1 MTFTRSR
8 RLLIVMCAVALAASP
23 IATLRASAR
32 PSLVGAPAAV
42 SSGVVPAGTIGFLY
56 VGVDPYAVSKTGA
69 LTALPAP
76 AHGLLFNGADV
87 IVHTTGGASLYVAAN
102 TAPGKSAMEEFSI
115 NAQTGALTPKSPAS
129 VGSFTTVGTQLQNP
143 GSSLIIQGT
152 GAYASNPSAA
162 GAPGKNALYQAVAEP
177 GGKTIGIEEFTIDPK
192 TGVLTEKGA
201 VNTGLV
207 SASFGVGG
215 EHLSVT
221 GVDPPVGPY
230 SEDLDTYKIDSATG
244 LLKADGT
251 PFGLCKPGFPTCSQG
266 AMTYVGAD
274 HFLLAGAGN
283 DSSQKWFVSGFNFP
297 SSTSKGAKLPND
309 VPVDTMASNGDNAYG
324 VQTGNG
330 QPGSVNSSFNSDQLL
345 EVYTPSGLIKTSSV
359 IEPAG
364 SDHGES
370 LAFLGPFVFVG
381 DFGHVHEL
389 KETSTGYVTRPITSL
404 TGSELMAALP
414 RGDGAASLQIGTL
427 HLLVSGSTLSLTGSV
442 TSNEVDVHHKASTID
457 GVTAHISL
465 PLPNGKHAS
474 IGVSLNKNKAGWAGV
489 VHVIDSAKKFD
500 ATFHKVA
507 KITVTTHKVLVH
519 LNGKVGKHK
528 RTLTLSLPL
537 P

>member
-1 MTFTRSR
+1 MSFTRSR
-8 RLLIVMCAVALAASP
+8 RLLIVMCAVALVASP
-23 IATLRASAR
+23 FAALRASAR
-32 PSLVGAPAAV
+32 PSAVGAPAAV
-42 SSGVVPAGTIGFLY
+42 SSGGVPAGTIGFLY

-76 AHGLLFNGADV
+76 AHGALFNGADV

-102 TAPGKSAMEEFSI
+102 GAPGKSTMEEFSI

-129 VGSFTTVGTQLQNP
+129 VGSFTTVGTQFQNP
-143 GSSLIIQGT
+143 GSGLVIEGT
-152 GAYASNPSAA
+152 GAYAFNPSAA

-177 GGKTIGIEEFTIDPK
+177 GGKTMGIEEFTIDPK

-215 EHLSVT
+215 DHLSVV
-221 GVDPPVGPY
+221 GIEPPDGLF

-244 LLKADGT
+244 LLKADGS
-251 PFGLCKPGFPTCSQG
+251 PFGLCKPAFPTCSQG

-283 DSSQKWFVSGFNFP
+283 DTSQKWFVSGFDFP
-297 SSTSKGAKLPND
+297 SSTTAGAELPDD
-309 VPVDTMASNGDNAYG
+309 VAVDTMASNGDNAYG
-324 VQTGNG
+324 VQTGDG
-330 QPGSVNSSFNSDQLL
+330 QPGSVNSPLNNDQLL

-359 IEPAG
+359 IEPA
-364 SDHGES
+364 STNHGES

-381 DFGHVHEL
+381 EPGQVHEL
-389 KETSTGYVTRPITSL
+389 KATSTGYVTRPITSL
-404 TGSELMAALP
+404 NGSQLMTALP
-414 RGDGAASLQIGTL
+414 RGDGAASIHIGTL
-427 HLLVSGSTLSLTGSV
+427 KLSVSGSTLSLAGPV
-442 TSNEVDVHHKASTID
+442 TSKEVDVHHKASAID

-465 PLPNGKHAS
+465 PLPKGKHAS
-474 IGVSLNKNKAGWAGV
+474 IQVSLNKTKVGWTGT
-489 VHVIDSAKKFD
+489 VHVIDPAKKLN
-500 ATFHKVA
+500 ATFHKVT
-507 KITVTTHKVLVH
+507 KITVTAHRILVH